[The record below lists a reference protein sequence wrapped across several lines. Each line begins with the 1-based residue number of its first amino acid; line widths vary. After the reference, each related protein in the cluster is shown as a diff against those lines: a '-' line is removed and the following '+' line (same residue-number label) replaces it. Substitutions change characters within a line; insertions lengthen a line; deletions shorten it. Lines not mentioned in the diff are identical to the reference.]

1 MLAESFAGRGAGPI
15 GRARHN
21 ASALGTTGSVPSRT
35 ALPAALAPVVV
46 ALGVMAMGVPV
57 YLAAGAARRGHAVG
71 LRPLLMAS
79 ELLLIVPALLALLLL
94 RRPLAASLGLRT
106 VDRDTLL
113 VASCAGAALWAAS
126 LGLLEVQ
133 SLVWP
138 PSEAFLETFRQL
150 HKALRPRDA
159 MDAAFSVAAIA
170 VFPAAC
176 EEILF
181 RGVVLPSL
189 RRPLGALGAVL
200 GSALLFGL
208 IHLDVAAGAPA
219 FTRIPFAIL
228 VGVGLGL
235 LRVRTGSLVPPILG
249 HAVLN
254 TITFATVVATG
265 VDMEKETPDA
275 FLGTA
280 LLVGGAALTAM
291 ALRHAR
297 PPSTDPETARLPG

>member
-1 MLAESFAGRGAGPI
+1 MLSCTLRTQ
-15 GRARHN
+15 ARHN
-21 ASALGTTGSVPSRT
+21 ASAVGTTGSVPSRT

-57 YLAAGAARRGHAVG
+57 ALAAGAARRGHAVG

-94 RRPLAASLGLRT
+94 RRPLAASLGLRP
-106 VDRDTLL
+106 VDRGTLV
-113 VASCAGAALWAAS
+113 VALCAGAALWAAS

-133 SLVWP
+133 SVVWP
-138 PSEAFLETFRQL
+138 PSEAFLESFRQL
-150 HKALRPRDA
+150 HAALRPRDA

-189 RRPLGALGAVL
+189 ARPLGAIGAVL
-200 GSALLFGL
+200 ASALMFGL
-208 IHLDVAAGAPA
+208 IHLDVAGDVPT

-254 TITFATVVATG
+254 TITFATVVVTG
-265 VDMEKETPDA
+265 ADLETETPDA
-275 FLGTA
+275 A
-280 LLVGGAALTAM
+280 LGAALLLGGSVLTAI

-297 PPSTDPETARLPG
+297 PSIDWSGGGP

>member
-1 MLAESFAGRGAGPI
+1 MAAEVATLSTQ
-15 GRARHN
+15 ARHN
-21 ASALGTTGSVPSRT
+21 ASPVGTTGSVPSRT
-35 ALPAALAPVVV
+35 PLPAALAPVVV

-57 YLAAGAARRGHAVG
+57 ALAAVAARRGHAVG

-94 RRPLAASLGLRT
+94 RRPLAASLGLRA
-106 VDRDTLL
+106 VDRNTVV
-113 VASCAGAALWAAS
+113 VALCAGASLWAAS

-133 SLVWP
+133 SVVWP

-150 HKALRPRDA
+150 HEALRPRDA

-189 RRPLGALGAVL
+189 TRPLGAIGAVFA
-200 GSALLFGL
+200 SALMFGL
-208 IHLDVAAGAPA
+208 IHLDFAGDVPA

-254 TITFATVVATG
+254 AITFATVVLTG
-265 VDMEKETPDA
+265 VGMEAETPDA
-275 FLGTA
+275 VLGTA
-280 LLVGGAALTAM
+280 LLFGGAVLTAI

-297 PPSTDPETARLPG
+297 PRLTGPEAARLV

>member
-1 MLAESFAGRGAGPI
+1 M
-15 GRARHN
+15 
-21 ASALGTTGSVPSRT
+21 GTTGSVPSRT
-35 ALPAALAPVVV
+35 ALPATLAPVVV
-46 ALGVMAMGVPV
+46 ALGVMAMGLPLA
-57 YLAAGAARRGHAVG
+57 LAAGAARRGHAVG

-94 RRPLAASLGLRT
+94 RRPLAASLGLHP
-106 VDRDTLL
+106 VDRGTVV
-113 VASCAGAALWAAS
+113 VALCAGTALWAAS

-150 HKALRPRDA
+150 HKALRPRDV

-189 RRPLGALGAVL
+189 ARPLGAVGAVF
-200 GSALLFGL
+200 GSALMFGL

-235 LRVRTGSLVPPILG
+235 LRVRTGSLLPPILG

-254 TITFATVVATG
+254 TITFATVVFTG
-265 VDMEKETPDA
+265 VDLETETPDA
-275 FLGTA
+275 A
-280 LLVGGAALTAM
+280 LGAALLLGGSVLTAI

-297 PPSTDPETARLPG
+297 PPLTGPVT